1 MKFNKRNLFHIF
13 IYLYGM
19 VIFNCILI
27 YKKYYSKQI
36 DERVILYGHKLYGNL
51 KSLYKE
57 LEETDIEFYF
67 LTLDYKVYTNLR
79 SSSVNVLY
87 GLKINHMLKV
97 VFSKIVVTDHGLHF
111 MKKLISQ
118 EDNYLFDANHGLPL
132 EKWNENIM
140 QQWYEFDEVWLFSN
154 FHKDV
159 YINDFG
165 YKKDNLVIT
174 GYGRLDYLK
183 RFNSSAKKLEQVKKI
198 KHFYG
203 LEDTKKVIL
212 YAPTWIHSKDKIRNE
227 FMRPDNINF
236 LKYLDQIGIS
246 NNLTIL
252 FRPHLNTILSNRVKK
267 ELDSFTNLL
276 YFPFN
281 EYEEV
286 EDFLIISDLLITDW
300 SSIALDYIL
309 LDRPTIFL
317 NTPNSFK
324 LGIFNEELLRFGK
337 VSDQGSLEKNI
348 IKYINNIDL
357 YNQECPQQKRA
368 KEIIYEG
375 SSDLA
380 GSTYLTRIK
389 KYI

>member
-1 MKFNKRNLFHIF
+1 MKFNKYNLFHAF
-13 IYLYGM
+13 IYLYGT
-19 VIFNCILI
+19 VIFNCIFI
-27 YKKYYSKQI
+27 YKKYFSKQI
-36 DERVILYGHKLYGNL
+36 DVRVTLYGHKLYGNL

-67 LTLDYKVYTNLR
+67 LTLDYKVYKKLR

-87 GLKINHMLKV
+87 GLNINHMIKV
-97 VFSKIVVTDHGLHF
+97 VFSKIIVTDHGLHF
-111 MKKLISQ
+111 MKKLIHQ
-118 EDNYLFDANHGLPL
+118 EDNYFFDANHGLPL
-132 EKWNENIM
+132 QKWNENIM
-140 QQWYEFDEVWLFSN
+140 QQWYKFDEVWLFSN

-174 GYGRLDYLK
+174 GYGRHDYIK
-183 RFNSSAKKLEQVKKI
+183 RFNSSDKKLKQVKKI
-198 KHFYG
+198 KHIYG

-212 YAPTWIHSKDKIRNE
+212 YAPTWIHSKDKVRNE

-236 LKYLDQIGIS
+236 LKYLNQIGIS

-252 FRPHLNTILSNRVKK
+252 FRPHLNTNLSNRVKK
-267 ELDSFTNLL
+267 ELNSFTNLL

-286 EDFLIISDLLITDW
+286 ENFLIISDLLITDW

-324 LGIFNEELLRFGK
+324 LGVFKEELLRFGK
-337 VSDQGSLEKNI
+337 MSDQASLEKNI

-357 YNQECPQQKRA
+357 YNQECPQQKIA
-368 KEIIYEG
+368 KEKIYEG
-375 SSDLA
+375 SSGLA
-380 GSTYLTRIK
+380 ASKYLTRIK
-389 KYI
+389 NYI